1 MKLTFVGAT
10 ETVTGSK
17 TLLEISNET
26 ILIDSGLFQE
36 GDKAEVLNKELLPF
50 DVKKLTAIIITH
62 AHLDHT
68 GFLPFIYQ
76 QGYRGP
82 IYLTEATS
90 KLARIILSDSAEL
103 MSEETNPLYS
113 LEDAHNVVS
122 LFRPQKFNEKFKIK
136 NVECV
141 FHRASHILGAATVEI
156 IGDNKKILFSGDLGR
171 NDDPILNPPELR
183 SEVDYIIMESTYGAS
198 NRLARDMEL
207 EMLAIIKKIK
217 NEKLNLLIPCFALH
231 RAQMLAYILKKI
243 FKENPDLKV
252 PLYLNSP
259 MMEKVTKVYQHNQAE
274 FKFDFNKF
282 NPWEELYF
290 LNEFW
295 DIQRVNET
303 EGPQIILAS
312 SGMVTGGRIWTHLVD
327 LAPKNDTLILFPGY
341 LAKGTMG
348 FKIANGE
355 TNLTSPTLQQFVM
368 KAKVIQSD
376 AFSSH
381 AEQSE
386 LISWLNSAVNKP
398 QIVFLNH
405 GEEKAK
411 SALKEKLESEIY
423 HVIIPKKGE
432 VINL

>member
-26 ILIDSGLFQE
+26 ILIDSGLYQE
-36 GDKAEVLNKELLPF
+36 GERAEILNRELLPF
-50 DVKKLTAIIITH
+50 DIKKLTAIIITH

-90 KLARIILSDSAEL
+90 KLTRIILSDSAEL
-103 MSEETNPLYS
+103 ISEGTNPLYS

-122 LFRPQKFNEKFKIK
+122 LFRPQKFNEKFNIK
-136 NVECV
+136 NVECI
-141 FHRASHILGAATVEI
+141 FHRASHILGAASVEI
-156 IGDNKKILFSGDLGR
+156 YGENKKILFSGDLGR
-171 NDDPILNPPELR
+171 NDDPILNSPVSR
-183 SEVDYIIMESTYGAS
+183 AAVDYIVMESTYGAS

-207 EMLAIIKKIK
+207 EMLTILKKIQ
-217 NEKLNLLIPCFALH
+217 NEKLNLLVPCFALH
-231 RAQMLAYILKKI
+231 RAQMLTYILKKI
-243 FKENPDLKV
+243 FYEHPDLKV

-259 MMEKVTKVYQHNQAE
+259 MMEKVTQVYLNNQAE
-274 FKFDFNKF
+274 FKIDFNKF

-290 LNEFW
+290 LNNYW

-312 SGMVTGGRIWTHLVD
+312 SGMVEGGRVWTHLVD

-341 LAKGTMG
+341 LANGTMG
-348 FKIANGE
+348 FKIASGE
-355 TNLTSPTLQQFVM
+355 TNLTSPTLQEFVM
-368 KAKVIQSD
+368 KAKILQSD

-386 LISWLNSAVNKP
+386 LISWLNSADKKP
-398 QIVFLNH
+398 QVVYLNH

-411 SALKEKLESEIY
+411 LALKEKLESELY
-423 HVIIPKKGE
+423 NVIIPKKGE
-432 VINL
+432 VIKL